1 MERSN
6 DNGKTYKPWH
16 YFASSPSECR
26 SYFGVDPYL
35 GIQDDDTVLCS
46 TEYSQIPPFKDGE
59 VRLSCKWVKWIQ
71 TRIKAYL
78 KGVNTGA
85 DGLGFVLHFFTLYI
99 AIAATWKYKSGLC
112 LCHKVNV

>member
-35 GIQDDDTVLCS
+35 GIQDDDTVLGS
-46 TEYSQIPPFKDGE
+46 TEYSQIPPFTNGE
-59 VRLSCKWVKWIQ
+59 VRYNYTMYALLNAQ
-71 TRIKAYL
+71 T
-78 KGVNTGA
+78 
-85 DGLGFVLHFFTLYI
+85 FTSRNFPFSQI
-99 AIAATWKYKSGLC
+99 
-112 LCHKVNV
+112 